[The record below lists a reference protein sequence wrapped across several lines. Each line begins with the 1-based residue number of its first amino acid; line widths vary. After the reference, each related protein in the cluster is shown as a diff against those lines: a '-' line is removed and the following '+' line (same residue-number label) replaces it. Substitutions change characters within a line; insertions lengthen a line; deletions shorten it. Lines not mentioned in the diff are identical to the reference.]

1 MNILKLFLISILLIF
16 GAYAASAAMPPSPSY
31 CEHMGYNYTHVE
43 NGSQSE
49 GICQF
54 NENESCEA
62 GEFLE
67 GECGRE
73 HVRNISCRTGDEAV
87 FTEFES
93 CCGDMEPY
101 LPPGAIGQP
110 TCQQEKSLVQ
120 DLSDNLRF
128 YKSIV
133 ADILLG

>member
-1 MNILKLFLISILLIF
+1 MRALKLFFVFLVLIF
-16 GAYAASAAMPPSPSY
+16 GIYSVSAAMPPSPNY
-31 CEHMGYNYTHVE
+31 CEHMGYNYTHAE

-49 GICQF
+49 GICHF

-62 GEFLE
+62 GEFLQ
-67 GECGRE
+67 GECGQE
-73 HVRNISCRTGDEAV
+73 HIKNISCRTEDEAV

-120 DLSDNLRF
+120 DLSANLKF
-128 YKSIV
+128 LKSLV
-133 ADILLG
+133 SDILFG